1 MVCCLDMFFWL
12 SYAYAHYKPQYFSII
27 YPSMLAYN
35 KSMQKSIFA
44 QYFKK
49 PHFWVCL
56 AAGILLVAT
65 LILIITRQENST
77 EEAKNTLSPSGLYSA
92 ATPADE
98 KGTTVQILIKN
109 YELKGH
115 SINTFRSQEKRAEIY
130 TGAFLTEWNDYYA
143 ALDGTN
149 NWTIV
154 SEANVTRLKILEY
167 SDEKITAL
175 ACLSEN
181 ELELDQKGKLV
192 RQLPAVNFAGA
203 YIFVYTEKTWKLANF
218 INVSDPARA
227 RSIYAALPQEL
238 QQLSGS
244 IGPLLQISCPNT

>member
-1 MVCCLDMFFWL
+1 
-12 SYAYAHYKPQYFSII
+12 
-27 YPSMLAYN
+27 MLAYN
-35 KSMQKSIFA
+35 KGMQKSIFA
-44 QYFKK
+44 SYVKK
-49 PHFWVCL
+49 PLFWVVL
-56 AAGILLVAT
+56 VAGIALLIA
-65 LILIITRQENST
+65 LILIITKQENAVAEKTKSS
-77 EEAKNTLSPSGLYSA
+77 LSSNGLYLA

-98 KGTTVQILIKN
+98 KSATMLALIKN

-115 SINTFRSQEKRAEIY
+115 SINTFRSQEKRSEIY
-130 TGAFLTEWNDYYA
+130 TGAFLTEWNNYYDS
-143 ALDGTN
+143 LDGTN

-154 SEANVTRLKILEY
+154 SEANVTQLKILDY

-181 ELELDQKGKLV
+181 ELELDPKGKLV

-218 INVSDPARA
+218 INVTDPARA
-227 RSIYAALPQEL
+227 RSIYAGLPEEL

-244 IGPLLQISCPNT
+244 IGSLLKISCPNK